1 MQKTILTLLVLSI
14 VFFSISLF
22 AQSDNN
28 PAIWITPE
36 EIAMLP
42 DSGQAWENVLAA
54 ASRNTNNPD
63 LSNQEDMVNV
73 WVLAKALV
81 YVRTGNE
88 KSRNQ
93 VIQACS
99 KAIDTELGGRTL
111 ALGRE
116 LISYVIAARL
126 VGLPEDRDRDFRA
139 WLRRTLTENLGG
151 RTLQSTHE
159 DRPNNWGTHA
169 GASRIAVALY
179 LNDQQEL
186 QRAAQVFKGWLGDRQ
201 SYAGFQYGD
210 PDWQADPEH
219 PVGINPA
226 GSTINNHSVDG
237 VLPDDMRR
245 AGGFTW
251 PPPQEN
257 YVYEGLQ
264 GALAQAV
271 LLSKAGYDVW
281 NWQDQALLRAFT
293 WLHEEANFPAA
304 GDDTW
309 QPHIINYFHGTS
321 FPAPVP
327 ARPGKNVGWTDW
339 THGTPPVST
348 PVVMDTLTLH
358 IKGNGLVTLNPD
370 GGIYERGTT
379 VTLNTR
385 PDSGW
390 IFQTWNGD
398 IISNEETAVMTMDGN
413 KTVEATFIPLY
424 TLTTRTDGTGNIL
437 VDPLQEFY
445 PPGTEV
451 TLTAL
456 ADSNWEFNQW
466 SGDCSGTEEITTL
479 LIENNC
485 SVTAHFSRITSPPP
499 PVETIA
505 LLQTLQGASGSQN
518 QVTTSGVFNTPSNAL
533 YLAAISTKPYRPVID
548 LDGLG
553 LSWEKLKAQPAGRS
567 QTGVEIWMAR
577 GMPTE
582 NSTITAD
589 LQSAPLNA
597 LISVVQ
603 YQGVD
608 TDLPLG
614 TVTSVNTNGID
625 GAASGGNDSDAY
637 SFSFST
643 TTAQAQL
650 FSAVAMRHKTHT
662 PGSGYA
668 GIIQLHQGSGGDMA
682 GLALQQRT
690 AAEPQTLTV
699 EGAFSGSVDWAVIA
713 IELRPASTLQK
724 QYYMLS
730 SIESSKQL
738 PERLTLEQNFPNP
751 FNPTTTLR
759 YHLAVSGPVRLTIIN
774 MRGQVV
780 ANPVNGYQ
788 KAGTHETT
796 WSALDDF
803 GRPLASGVYVYR
815 LEANDFVKTKKM
827 HLLR

>member
-1 MQKTILTLLVLSI
+1 MQKKTFYLLI
-14 VFFSISLF
+14 VFLSVSLF
-22 AQSDNN
+22 AQSNN
-28 PAIWITPE
+28 HPAIWITPE
-36 EIAMLP
+36 EIATLP
-42 DSGQAWENVLAA
+42 DSGPAWENVLAA

-81 YVRTGNE
+81 YVRTGHE
-88 KSRNQ
+88 KYRND

-116 LISYVIAARL
+116 LISYVIAANL
-126 VGLPEDRDRDFRA
+126 VGLPENRDRDFRA
-139 WLRRTLTENLGG
+139 WLRRTLTENLSG

-179 LNDQQEL
+179 LDDQQEL
-186 QRAAQVFKGWLGDRQ
+186 QRAAQVFKGWLGDHQ
-201 SYAGFQYGD
+201 SYAGFQYGELG
-210 PDWQADPEH
+210 WQADPEN

-226 GSTINNHSVDG
+226 GSTINGHSVDG

-281 NWQDQALLRAFT
+281 SWQDQALLRAFT
-293 WLHEEANFPAA
+293 WLHEEANFPAE

-309 QPHIINYFHGTS
+309 QPHIINYFYGTS

-327 ARPGKNVGWTDW
+327 ARAGKNVGWTDW
-339 THGTPPVST
+339 THGDPAANT
-348 PVVMDTLTLH
+348 PVVMDTLT
-358 IKGNGLVTLNPD
+358 IQVNGNGLVDLTPD
-370 GGIYERGTT
+370 GGIYKRGTMI
-379 VTLNTR
+379 TLNAH

-390 IFQTWNGD
+390 SFQTWTGD
-398 IISNEETAVMTMDGN
+398 IVSSEKTIVITMDGN
-413 KTVEATFIPLY
+413 KTVKADFIPLY
-424 TLTTRTDGTGNIL
+424 TLTTLTDGMGDIL
-437 VDPLQEFY
+437 IDPLQEFY
-445 PPGTEV
+445 PMGTEV

-456 ADSNWEFNQW
+456 SDSNWEFSQW
-466 SGDCSGTEEITTL
+466 SDDCSGTDQSTTL

-485 SVTAHFSRITSPPP
+485 SITAHFSQITSPPP
-499 PVETIA
+499 PAETIA
-505 LLQTLQGASGSQN
+505 LVQTLHGASGSQN
-518 QVTTSGVFNTPSNAL
+518 QVTTSGVFNTPSEAL
-533 YLAAISTKPYRPVID
+533 YLATISTKPYHPVIG
-548 LDGLG
+548 LSGLG

-577 GMPTE
+577 GMPSE

-608 TDLPLG
+608 RALPLG

-625 GAASGGNDSDAY
+625 GTASGGNDSDAY

-650 FSAVAMRHKTHT
+650 FSAVSMRHKSHT
-662 PGSGYA
+662 PGSEFSE
-668 GIIQLHQGSGGDMA
+668 IIQLHQGSGGDMA
-682 GLALQQRT
+682 GLALQERT
-690 AAEPQTLTV
+690 TAKPQTLTV
-699 EGAFSGSVDWAVIA
+699 DGSFSGSVDWAVIA
-713 IELRPASTLQK
+713 VELRPANTLQK

-730 SIESSKQL
+730 SVESSKQL
-738 PERLTLEQNFPNP
+738 PEKVKLEQNFPNP

-759 YHLAVSGPVRLTIIN
+759 YHLATSGPVRLTIVN

-780 ANPVNGYQ
+780 ANPVNSYQ
-788 KAGTHETT
+788 KAGTHEIS
-796 WSALDDF
+796 WSALDHF
-803 GRPLASGVYVYR
+803 GQPLASGVYFYR
-815 LEANDFVKTKKM
+815 LEANKLVKTKKM

>member
-1 MQKTILTLLVLSI
+1 MQKTILTLLILSTLY
-14 VFFSISLF
+14 FPISLC
-22 AQSDNN
+22 AQNDDN

-42 DSGQAWENVLAA
+42 DSGQAWENILAA

-81 YVRTGNE
+81 YVRTGYEKYRNE
-88 KSRNQ
+88 

-116 LISYVIAARL
+116 LISYVIAANL
-126 VGLPEDRDRDFRA
+126 VGLPENKDLDFRA
-139 WLRRTLTENLGG
+139 WLRRTLTENLSG

-179 LNDQQEL
+179 LNDQQEI
-186 QRAAQVFKGWLGDRQ
+186 QRAAQVFKGWLGDHQ

-210 PDWQADPEH
+210 PDWQANPEH

-281 NWQDQALLRAFT
+281 DWQDQALLRAFT
-293 WLHEEANFPAA
+293 WLHEEANFPAE

-309 QPHIINYFHGTS
+309 QPHVINYYYGTS

-339 THGTPPVST
+339 THGTLPVHT
-348 PVVMDTLTLH
+348 PVVMDTLNIQLD
-358 IKGNGLVTLNPD
+358 GNGLVNLTPD
-370 GGIYERGTT
+370 GGIYERGTMI
-379 VTLNTR
+379 TLNAH

-390 IFQTWNGD
+390 SFQSWTGD
-398 IISNEETAVMTMDGN
+398 IVSSDETAVVTMDGN
-413 KTVEATFIPLY
+413 KTVKANFIPLY
-424 TLTTRTDGTGNIL
+424 TLTTLIDGMGDIL
-437 VDPLQEFY
+437 IDPLQEFY
-445 PPGTEV
+445 PVGTEV
-451 TLTAL
+451 TLTAS
-456 ADSNWEFNQW
+456 ADSNWEFSQW
-466 SGDCSGTEEITTL
+466 SGDCSGTDQSTTL
-479 LIENNC
+479 LIENHC
-485 SVTAHFSRITSPPP
+485 SVTAHFSEFTSPPP
-499 PVETIA
+499 TEPVTRV
-505 LLQTLQGASGSQN
+505 QTLQGASTGQN
-518 QVTTSGVFNTPSNAL
+518 QVTTSGALSTALNAL
-533 YLAAISTKPYRPVID
+533 YLAAVSTKPYRPVVNIN
-548 LDGLG
+548 GLG
-553 LSWEKLKAQPAGRS
+553 LSWEKVKAQPAGRS

-577 GMPTE
+577 GMPSET
-582 NSTITAD
+582 STITAD

-608 TDLPLG
+608 TALPLG
-614 TVTSVNTNGID
+614 AVASVNTNGID
-625 GAASGGNDSDAY
+625 GAASGGNDSDTY
-637 SFSFST
+637 SFSVST

-650 FSAVAMRHKTHT
+650 FSAVAMRHKSHT
-662 PGSGYA
+662 PGSEFSE
-668 GIIQLHQGSGGDMA
+668 IIQLHQGSGGDMV
-682 GLALQQRT
+682 GLALQERT
-690 AAEPQTLTV
+690 TAEPQTLTV
-699 EGAFSGSVDWAVIA
+699 EGSFSGSVDWAVIA
-713 IELRPASTLQK
+713 IELRPASALQK

-730 SIESSKQL
+730 SVKSSEQL
-738 PERLTLEQNFPNP
+738 PERLQLEQNFPNP

-759 YHLAVSGPVRLTIIN
+759 YHLAAGSRVRLTIVN

-788 KAGTHETT
+788 KAGTHEIT

-803 GRPLASGVYVYR
+803 GQPLASGVYFYR
-815 LEANDFVKTKKM
+815 LEANHLVKTKKM